1 MKLITTSW
9 DDGHIADLRLAEL
22 LEKYNLPG
30 TFYIPSTNQEH
41 SVMDENKIIS
51 LSHKFEIGGHTINH
65 TRINKVSSE
74 LFTNEITGCYNWLS
88 NLLGTTPISFC
99 FPGGVYNNDAVKHT
113 LNTGFKVI
121 RTTELLNPWFD
132 SNASVFP
139 TTLQV
144 YEHSKFTYI
153 KHLCKRIKIQTLM
166 LYLKSNTSKDLLKL
180 LEFYLTNL
188 QLNGG
193 CFHLWGHS
201 WEIEENNLWS
211 KLEEIFKIMSDI
223 PDVDYIFNK
232 DFLNYKN

>member
-1 MKLITTSW
+1 
-9 DDGHIADLRLAEL
+9 
-22 LEKYNLPG
+22 
-30 TFYIPSTNQEH
+30 
-41 SVMDENKIIS
+41 MDEKNVLS

-88 NLLGTTPISFC
+88 DLLGTPPISFC
-99 FPGGVYNNDAVKHT
+99 FPGGVYNHEAIDHT

-132 SNASVFP
+132 THASVFP

-153 KHLCKRIKIQTLM
+153 KHLCKRLKIQTLM
-166 LYLKSNTSKDLLKL
+166 LFMKSNSSNDLIKL
-180 LEFYLTNL
+180 LEFYLTHL

-201 WEIEENNLWS
+201 WEIEENNLWT
-211 KLEEIFKIMSDI
+211 KLEDIFKIMSDI
-223 PDVDYIFNK
+223 PEIDYIFNK